1 MGSSHLQSLNAL
13 LQTATPVSDV
23 LTQEHGR
30 PEKIGRPAGATA
42 LRSMETARNSRWQLP
57 FPRILTVRIIRASD
71 GEAMSSAPEGRGVR
85 TSRLWQSERAPAS
98 SVAFFSIPPPLSPTP
113 PLFCNSSGLTDRP
126 HCSSS
131 AVTLHAMKSE
141 EMRQH
146 LVPMV
151 VVDGKSVAC
160 AARHLRVSERSARCP
175 LEYFWETGGE
185 FEIDPERWNR
195 HADNIGDNPTLR
207 DAVLKAFEDEPELFL
222 NEMTDVVNALTA
234 GVDGAVEVSP
244 ASVSRI
250 WPETATRGRLSR
262 TLFYSQ
268 RGGAG
273 CLGCLS
279 MENPPQLPL
288 LH

>member
-1 MGSSHLQSLNAL
+1 
-13 LQTATPVSDV
+13 
-23 LTQEHGR
+23 
-30 PEKIGRPAGATA
+30 
-42 LRSMETARNSRWQLP
+42 
-57 FPRILTVRIIRASD
+57 
-71 GEAMSSAPEGRGVR
+71 
-85 TSRLWQSERAPAS
+85 
-98 SVAFFSIPPPLSPTP
+98 
-113 PLFCNSSGLTDRP
+113 
-126 HCSSS
+126 
-131 AVTLHAMKSE
+131 MKSE